1 MRADTTTQLLQF
13 WSGRTPRER
22 RMLALGGGVLL
33 FGLVYGL
40 IWAPIAGERER
51 LEKSLPK
58 LRAEHRLMVV
68 QAAAIQRLQQPAA
81 PRTGDTLRQTE
92 AAALA
97 GGVRD
102 ALTSLQPLDAR
113 RVRIVGQMRPAG
125 VWLAW
130 LETLGRQGLA
140 VESARLSRGEQAGQV
155 SLEATLIGVAAP

>member
-1 MRADTTTQLLQF
+1 MRADATTQALQY
-13 WSGRTPRER
+13 WSSRTPRER

-40 IWAPIAGERER
+40 IWAPIASERDR

-58 LRAEHRLMVV
+58 LRAEYRLMEV
-68 QAAAIQRLQQPAA
+68 QAAAMERLKQPATTQ
-81 PRTGDTLRQTE
+81 TGDPLRQTE

-113 RVRIVGQMRPAG
+113 RVRIVGQVLPAG

-130 LETLGRQGLA
+130 LETLGRQGLV
-140 VESARLSRGEQAGQV
+140 VESARLSRGEQGGQV